1 MRIFGM
7 VTVVIVVVVRVMTM
21 TMVRSY
27 RPKQQQQQ
35 QQQERTYIASNYTR
49 KQLIISSK
57 YEKVWVFQ
65 CTPTVVWERMR
76 LS

>member
-7 VTVVIVVVVRVMTM
+7 VTVVVIVVVVRVR
-21 TMVRSY
+21 TMVRRY

-35 QQQERTYIASNYTR
+35 QERNYIASNYTR
-49 KQLIISSK
+49 KQMIIGSK
-57 YEKVWVFQ
+57 YEKGWVFL